1 MEGWAKPGG
10 LVERKGGVGLEA
22 MSGGHSFREFC
33 CNTAEGNEAPVGGKA
48 NLRKNLM
55 TQKGW
60 E

>member
-1 MEGWAKPGG
+1 MEEKEWRQLADNY
-10 LVERKGGVGLEA
+10 
-22 MSGGHSFREFC
+22 FREFC